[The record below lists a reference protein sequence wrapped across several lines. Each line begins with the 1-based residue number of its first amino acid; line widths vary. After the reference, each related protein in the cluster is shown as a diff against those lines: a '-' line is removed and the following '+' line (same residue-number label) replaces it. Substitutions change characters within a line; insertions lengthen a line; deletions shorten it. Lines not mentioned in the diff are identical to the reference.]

1 MTGSC
6 HSSPAVY
13 VEVAQSQP
21 ISAGLKLSGISSQT
35 VLSVSKEITIITS
48 VFNNLIYSHIKCVAE
63 GDYVRWQLIMSLH
76 FFLLR
81 AWIKRI
87 SICISIFSSNFF
99 IPSLHFW
106 KANAKWSVIDIVQD
120 FILLSNLSIPT
131 IHIWEAYAK
140 WITRRQA
147 SRQAGRFSPCTSA
160 YHVALTL

>member
-21 ISAGLKLSGISSQT
+21 TSAGLKLSGISSQT

-106 KANAKWSVIDIVQD
+106 KANAKWSVINIVQD

-147 SRQAGRFSPCTSA
+147 SRQSGQFSASA
-160 YHVALTL
+160 YHVSLTL